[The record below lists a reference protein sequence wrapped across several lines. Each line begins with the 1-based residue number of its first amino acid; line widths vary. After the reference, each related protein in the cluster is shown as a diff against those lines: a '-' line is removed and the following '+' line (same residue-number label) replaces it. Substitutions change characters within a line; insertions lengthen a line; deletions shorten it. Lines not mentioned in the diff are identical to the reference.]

1 MTLSMVPEVVVPGG
15 VLVVITSVS
24 VSAVLLVP
32 LFPVLGEAPLLV
44 LSVERVGDSVFA
56 SVVL

>member
-1 MTLSMVPEVVVPGG
+1 MTLSIVPEVVVLGG
-15 VLVVITSVS
+15 VLVVMTSVS
-24 VSAVLLVP
+24 VSVVLLVP
-32 LFPVLGEAPLLV
+32 LFPVLREAPLLV